1 MTSAGRLT
9 RMDEYPRHQIGGTFD
24 AVVSDSVHWN
34 DGFYFTLGDEETGAS
49 LFAAI
54 RLYPNTDVMDGFACV
69 TLDGQQHNAR
79 FSRRLR
85 PHNDE
90 IAVGPLALRIVE
102 PLRTL
107 HLSCD
112 ENPFGISFDLEWRGL
127 HEPYLE
133 DRIIRISNGRTVYD
147 RTNYDQCCEVTG
159 TITAGGRTLT
169 VTPATWV
176 GVQIGRAHV

>member
-54 RLYPNTDVMDGFACV
+54 RLYPNTDVIDGFACV
-69 TLDGQQHNAR
+69 TVDGQQHNAR

-85 PHNDE
+85 PHNDD
-90 IAVGPLALRIVE
+90 IAVGPLALRILE
-102 PLRTL
+102 PLST
-107 HLSCD
+107 
-112 ENPFGISFDLEWRGL
+112 
-127 HEPYLE
+127 
-133 DRIIRISNGRTVYD
+133 DRKSTRLNSS
-147 RTNYDQCCEVTG
+147 
-159 TITAGGRTLT
+159 
-169 VTPATWV
+169 
-176 GVQIGRAHV
+176 H